1 MGETDWMI
9 GEEEERRRP
18 EYSRLDD
25 WEKKKKMEK
34 ANTKRKRIGETEW
47 GLGGGKRRKK
57 EKKRIDTKDGMKTG
71 NEKELGKN
79 EKMREVSNGMAL
91 I

>member
-1 MGETDWMI
+1 MKGKRNGETDRMNE
-9 GEEEERRRP
+9 EEEERRRP

-34 ANTKRKRIGETEW
+34 AYTKRKRIGETEW

-57 EKKRIDTKDGMKTG
+57 QKKKTNRHERW
-71 NEKELGKN
+71 NENGERKGTG
-79 EKMREVSNGMAL
+79 KMRK
-91 I
+91 

>member
-1 MGETDWMI
+1 MRKKKKRE
-9 GEEEERRRP
+9 

-57 EKKRIDTKDGMKTG
+57 T
-71 NEKELGKN
+71 EKEN
-79 EKMREVSNGMAL
+79 EYTRKME
-91 I
+91 

>member
-1 MGETDWMI
+1 MRKKKKRE
-9 GEEEERRRP
+9 

-25 WEKKKKMEK
+25 WEKKKTEK
-34 ANTKRKRIGETEW
+34 ANTKRKRIGGTEW

-57 EKKRIDTKDGMKTG
+57 IKNKTNIHERW
-71 NEKELGKN
+71 NEKGERKGTG
-79 EKMREVSNGMAL
+79 S